1 LKEVKILEDSTK
13 QLKYDISKLC
23 WYMRGSLS
31 LTEAYES
38 SPEDRE
44 IMSKLIEENLKLANK
59 TGKPFW

>member
-1 LKEVKILEDSTK
+1 LKEVKILEDSVK
-13 QLKYDISKLC
+13 QIKYDISKLC